1 MFTFVIGIIISTL
14 VCFVIGALILL
25 WLVSKIKK

>member
-14 VCFVIGALILL
+14 VCFVIGALIVL
-25 WLVSKIKK
+25 WLVSKIKN

>member
-14 VCFVIGALILL
+14 ICSVIGALIVL
-25 WLVSKIKK
+25 WLVSKIKN